1 MTQVLPYLDHL
12 KKQMQELQTTTEH
25 MSSLFAMLFICEHGI
40 AAATLA
46 DLEKPKYHKDYCSTL
61 KGWADLA
68 IYVEDLKKEKL
79 YCNKAGRITAGYF
92 DFVAVK

>member
-40 AAATLA
+40 DAATLA
-46 DLEKPKYHKDYCSTL
+46 ELEKTKYHKDYCFTL
-61 KGWADLA
+61 KGWSDLA
-68 IYVEDLKKEKL
+68 IYVVDLKKEKL
-79 YCNKAGRITAGYF
+79 YCNKAGRKTAGYF
-92 DFVAVK
+92 DFVALK